1 MTDRAH
7 AGDPT
12 GDVTDRRRRGADR
25 GFPAPP
31 SRPADLLTRLVLVIG
46 LGVWIVNALILLLG
60 AAPLNPDEAQYAI
73 AARDMIAG
81 SEPRWF
87 YLSRGMNV
95 VASVGILAG
104 ESELALRIVPFVLGI
119 GFVLAVWQLAR
130 TTFGSATA
138 AWVVA
143 VVAGTRSFV
152 RLSVELLSDLPA
164 TTHLLAAMAV
174 IAAELPRDE
183 GPRWRV
189 VIAAPLLA
197 AAFYLRYASCVPIA
211 IIGVSWVA
219 LGWRGIVRRPAPVIA
234 TAALF
239 LVLFVPHAIMADHA
253 TGSPLGILLE
263 SRLVPANEYA
273 GKGLV
278 TYFTT
283 NPFAYYGRLTPPI
296 MIIGL
301 LVLRRDRRVVFLWI
315 VAAVST
321 IAIGFMSDA
330 QVRYVMLGT
339 ALLTMLGVDVIRRW
353 IVARPRRFRE
363 VLVACATAATVL
375 ACLLMVR
382 DQRRIPGGRVKRMT
396 STLAAAAAIRQDAA
410 GRACH
415 VVANYFTQVA
425 WYGHCPSARYS
436 PSDAIAHGELSYVV
450 DDPGAPW
457 RPDFQEL
464 PGQPRM
470 ILDVPGVIRV
480 ARLDPVAPAPSQV
493 LVPPAVP

>member
-1 MTDRAH
+1 
-7 AGDPT
+7 
-12 GDVTDRRRRGADR
+12 
-25 GFPAPP
+25 
-31 SRPADLLTRLVLVIG
+31 
-46 LGVWIVNALILLLG
+46 
-60 AAPLNPDEAQYAI
+60 
-73 AARDMIAG
+73 
-81 SEPRWF
+81 
-87 YLSRGMNV
+87 
-95 VASVGILAG
+95 
-104 ESELALRIVPFVLGI
+104 
-119 GFVLAVWQLAR
+119 
-130 TTFGSATA
+130 
-138 AWVVA
+138 
-143 VVAGTRSFV
+143 
-152 RLSVELLSDLPA
+152 
-164 TTHLLAAMAV
+164 
-174 IAAELPRDE
+174 
-183 GPRWRV
+183 
-189 VIAAPLLA
+189 
-197 AAFYLRYASCVPIA
+197 
-211 IIGVSWVA
+211 
-219 LGWRGIVRRPAPVIA
+219 
-234 TAALF
+234 
-239 LVLFVPHAIMADHA
+239 
-253 TGSPLGILLE
+253 
-263 SRLVPANEYA
+263 
-273 GKGLV
+273 
-278 TYFTT
+278 
-283 NPFAYYGRLTPPI
+283 

-301 LVLRRDRRVVFLWI
+301 LVLRRDRRLVFLWI

-480 ARLDPVAPAPSQV
+480 ARLDPAGAAAAPAASKV